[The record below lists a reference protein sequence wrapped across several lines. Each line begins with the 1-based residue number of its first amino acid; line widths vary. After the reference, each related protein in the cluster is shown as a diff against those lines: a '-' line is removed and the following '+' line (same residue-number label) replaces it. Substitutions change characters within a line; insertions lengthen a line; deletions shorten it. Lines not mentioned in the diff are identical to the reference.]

1 MLQEVAAHAHGG
13 LILFM
18 TDALQDYL
26 QMEATLKKLPEHMR
40 LSEEEK
46 YRFDGIKGVRKEF
59 IKNYLKAAVDEVI
72 EAHRDDTDTESD
84 EDTEI
89 LKSIWL

>member
-1 MLQEVAAHAHGG
+1 M
-13 LILFM
+13 ILF
-18 TDALQDYL
+18 TIDDLQDYL
-26 QMEATLKKLPEHMR
+26 QMEATLKKLCIPKHMR

-46 YRFDGIKGVRKEF
+46 CRFDGMFQAIKGVRKEF

-72 EAHRDDTDTESD
+72 EAHRDDTDTEGD

-89 LKSIWL
+89 LKSIRL